1 MNKIR
6 EILKGIDQ
14 EDTVEGGWW
23 ETSTGAEFGA
33 KKLAEVEAY
42 VNELVESIVSKTI
55 TINVPEELK
64 QRVIQAFTDG
74 GYRPKSSGFVMCNP
88 PKRGIDT

>member
-1 MNKIR
+1 MSKIR

-14 EDTVEGGWW
+14 LDSVEGGWW

-42 VNELVESIVSKTI
+42 VEELIESLVPKTI
-55 TINVPEELK
+55 TIDVPDELK
-64 QRVIQAFTDG
+64 QSIIQAFIAG

-88 PKRGIDT
+88 PKRGIDI

>member
-14 EDTVEGGWW
+14 EDTIEGGWW

-33 KKLAEVEAY
+33 KKLTEVEAY
-42 VNELVESIVSKTI
+42 VNELVESLVPKTI

-64 QRVIQAFTDG
+64 QSVRQAFADRV
-74 GYRPKSSGFVMCNP
+74 YRPKLSEFIMCDQ
-88 PKRGIDT
+88 PKRGIDI

>member
-14 EDTVEGGWW
+14 EDSVEGGWW
-23 ETSTGAEFGA
+23 ETSIGAEFGA

-42 VNELVESIVSKTI
+42 IDELIESFSPKTI
-55 TINVPEELK
+55 TINVPENLK
-64 QRVIQAFTDG
+64 ASIIQAFHDG
-74 GYRPKSSGFVMCNP
+74 GYRPKSSGIVMCNT
-88 PKRGIDT
+88 PKRGIEI

>member
-1 MNKIR
+1 MNKIS

-14 EDTVEGGWW
+14 EDSVVGGWW

-42 VNELVESIVSKTI
+42 IDELIERLSPQTI
-55 TINVPEELK
+55 TINVPDELK
-64 QRVIQAFTDG
+64 QSVIQAFHDG
-74 GYRPKSSGFVMCNP
+74 GYRSKSPVIVMCNP
-88 PKRGIDT
+88 PKRGIEI

>member
-14 EDTVEGGWW
+14 QDTVEGGWW

-42 VNELVESIVSKTI
+42 IEELVESLVPQTI
-55 TINVPEELK
+55 TINVPDELK
-64 QRVIQAFTDG
+64 QSVIQAFADSV
-74 GYRPKSSGFVMCNP
+74 YRHKHSGFIMCDQ
-88 PKRGIDT
+88 PKRGIDI

>member
-14 EDTVEGGWW
+14 LDSVEGGWW

-33 KKLAEVEAY
+33 KKLSEVEEY
-42 VNELVESIVSKTI
+42 VDKLINSLVPKTI

-64 QRVIQAFTDG
+64 QSVIQAFVDRV
-74 GYRPKSSGFVMCNP
+74 YRPKSSGFIMCNQ
-88 PKRGIDT
+88 PKRGIDI